1 VIVRKVTKAQ
11 ARDTGLAAVLILLL
25 IAHFRDSATLVGPAI
40 VVLVVDMIWPSI
52 YRPFAYVWF
61 TLANILR
68 RIVSSILLTV
78 LFLVIA
84 TPIGLIRRLLG
95 ADPMKGKKWKEGPES
110 VFVERDH
117 VFEAGDLERPY

>member
-25 IAHFRDSATLVGPAI
+25 IAHFRESVTLVAPAI
-40 VVLVVDMIWPSI
+40 VVLVVDMVWPSI
-52 YRPFAYVWF
+52 FRPFAYVWF

-78 LFLVIA
+78 LFVVIA

-95 ADPMKGKKWKEGPES
+95 ADPMKSKKWKKGPQS

-117 VFEAGDLERPY
+117 VFAAEDLERPY